1 MKKQIIDW
9 WASGTSY
16 EPESVALFAAMTVQ
30 PSAAEKTNINNLIAY
45 YKNNNSVWDALEYLA
60 IPMQSD
66 NTSNQ
71 ALLRWDDPTKFITN
85 TSAVWAKN
93 EGLSGVAASSNYY
106 RTGFNPSTGVKFTQ
120 NSNSVGVWFWQY
132 AGSNLVLTGSFN
144 GSSRVELTTPGSAS
158 NYYYIHFASDGT
170 ATNSSATVAGN
181 REGFAMVNRKNS
193 SQKEYV
199 TTDKAKQVITST
211 SAARPNLEAYG
222 LCRNLSGTPGGYATA
237 TIGLHF
243 YGQGLTDAQVD
254 TLIDGF
260 TNVYLAGLVSLNFNR
275 FYALGDSLTAGSGS
289 TGATK
294 YFPYLVGVDKSV
306 TQVNFGVG
314 SEAVQ
319 NEGSTLGFV
328 DRLTQFKYYNRNAI
342 MNILGGS
349 NDIYYYLHPT
359 GDGPTYANEADFLVG
374 FRAAYDSMLDTL
386 ISYGYNSTRIY
397 TNLLPW
403 CTGERQAYLS
413 GVNGQISASSAAR
426 GITCIDLYTPTLNQG
441 ALYFDAVHLNDAG
454 YQVIADTIEAILPAG
469 ASITS

>member
-1 MKKQIIDW
+1 MLGIGGYTPQAI
-9 WASGTSY
+9 
-16 EPESVALFAAMTVQ
+16 ALFAAMTVQ
-30 PSAAEKTNINNLIAY
+30 PVDAQKRNIDNFIRYLINNH
-45 YKNNNSVWDALEYLA
+45 STWDALEFLA
-60 IPMQSD
+60 VPMQPD
-66 NTSNQ
+66 NTGNQ
-71 ALLRWDDPTKFITN
+71 ALIRWDDPTKFITN
-85 TSAVWAKN
+85 ISAVWTKN
-93 EGLSGVAASSNYY
+93 EGLKGVAASSQYY

-144 GSSRVELTTPGSAS
+144 GSSRVELTTPGAPS

-170 ATNSSATVAGN
+170 ATNSSPTIALN
-181 REGFAMVNRKNS
+181 REGFAIVNRKIS

-199 TTDKAKQVITST
+199 TTDKAKQVIASI

-289 TGATK
+289 SGATK
-294 YFPYLVGVDKSV
+294 YFPYLVGVNKSV
-306 TQVNFGVG
+306 TQVNFGAG

-342 MNILGGS
+342 INILGGS

-359 GDGPTYANEADFLVG
+359 VDGPTYADEAAFLVG

-386 ISYGYNSTRIY
+386 IAYGYNNTRIY

-403 CTGERQAYLS
+403 CTGERQAYLA

-426 GITCIDLYTPTLNQG
+426 GITCVDLYTPTVGQP

-454 YQVIADTIEAILPAG
+454 YQVIADTINAALPAG
-469 ASITS
+469 GALTS